1 MGQFLPADHAK
12 GDANTIGG
20 YMAVHQRP
28 AAFEG
33 PDGRAY
39 SVDLAVYPTG
49 ESARPFGAFLLF
61 VRWSVGGQ
69 PALDGHVES
78 DYLVYADT
86 EAAAL
91 TKLGTMSLSSVRETL
106 SAILKAEVTQST
118 RNWWDAM
125 EDA

>member
-39 SVDLAVYPTG
+39 SVDLVAQPTG
-49 ESARPFGAFLLF
+49 DPARPWGAFLLF
-61 VRWSVGGQ
+61 VRWSVAGQ

-78 DYLVYADT
+78 DFQSYGES
-86 EAAAL
+86 EAQVLAE
-91 TKLGTMSLSSVRETL
+91 LGTMPLSSVRTTL
-106 SAILKAEVTQST
+106 SEILKTDVTQST
-118 RNWWDAM
+118 RKWWDAM
-125 EDA
+125 GDA

>member
-1 MGQFLPADHAK
+1 MGQFHPADHAK

-39 SVDLAVYPTG
+39 SVDLVAHSTG
-49 ESARPFGAFLLF
+49 DPKQPFGAFLLF

-78 DYLVYADT
+78 DYLVYANT
-86 EAAAL
+86 EADAL
-91 TKLGTMSLSSVRETL
+91 AKLGAMSLSSVRETL
-106 SAILKAEVTQST
+106 ASILKTDVTQST

>member
-33 PDGRAY
+33 PDGRSY
-39 SVDLAVYPTG
+39 SVDLVAYPT
-49 ESARPFGAFLLF
+49 SDPARPFGAFLLF

-78 DYLVYADT
+78 EYLAFGDS
-86 EAAAL
+86 EAEAVAAL
-91 TKLGTMSLSSVRETL
+91 GAMPLASVRSTL
-106 SAILKAEVTQST
+106 STILSTDVTQST
-118 RNWWDAM
+118 RKWWDAM
-125 EDA
+125 GDA

>member
-1 MGQFLPADHAK
+1 MGQFHPADHAK

-39 SVDLAVYPTG
+39 SVDLVASPTG
-49 ESARPFGAFLLF
+49 DPTQPFGAFLLF
-61 VRWSVGGQ
+61 IRWSVGGQ

-78 DYLVYADT
+78 DYLIFANT
-86 EAAAL
+86 EAEAL
-91 TKLGTMSLSSVRETL
+91 AKLGAMPLSFVRSTL
-106 SAILKAEVTQST
+106 SEIVKTDVTQST